1 MAIFNSYVKLPDD
14 DHHDDEYCFHD
25 DEGISMNLADFS
37 NTSRIWGTK
46 KGWLNGLFPWILT
59 IVAVHNSWIPPS
71 VNIC

>member
-46 KGWLNGLFPWILT
+46 KG
-59 IVAVHNSWIPPS
+59 
-71 VNIC
+71 